1 MTRPALSVFV
11 FGIYLLLLGA
21 VLIIAPN
28 LLLSIFRIP
37 PTTEVWIHVA
47 GMLVL
52 LLGVYYVLSARAE
65 LRPFFAWSVYVR
77 ASVIFFFIA
86 FVLLGLAP
94 SQLILFGVVDLL
106 GADVLCP
113 ALGKSWRC
121 LKSHHKGTKTRRC
134 TKNCIEA
141 QR

>member
-21 VLIIAPN
+21 VLVIAPN
-28 LLLSIFRIP
+28 LLLSIFQIP
-37 PTTEVWIHVA
+37 PTTEVWIRVA

-52 LLGVYYVLSARAE
+52 LLGVYYVLAARAE

-86 FVLLGLAP
+86 FVLLGYAP

-106 GADVLCP
+106 GALWTFF
-113 ALGKSWRC
+113 ALRASKS
-121 LKSHHKGTKTRRC
+121 
-134 TKNCIEA
+134 
-141 QR
+141 